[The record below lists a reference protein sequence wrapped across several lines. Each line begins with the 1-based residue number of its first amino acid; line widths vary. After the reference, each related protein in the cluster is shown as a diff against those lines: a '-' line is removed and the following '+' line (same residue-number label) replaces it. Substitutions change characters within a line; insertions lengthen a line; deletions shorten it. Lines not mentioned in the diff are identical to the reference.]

1 MSGSLFMNTESLE
14 NSFLPRLLP
23 YRENQHKYM
32 ADCIKPLFDHRNG
45 SNIMVAGDPGIGKTA
60 CVKFILRKL
69 MEETDHIMPIYVNCW
84 KKDTTP
90 KIVGEMASILDIKTY
105 EKLTSDELFDRI
117 IIKLNKY
124 TGVVFAFDEVDK
136 VKDYDFLY
144 RLLEDVSHKTMFL
157 ITNIGDW
164 SAKLDRRLTSRML
177 LDSIDFKAY
186 TFEETRG
193 ILREREK
200 FAFVPDSW
208 SYDAFEALIKE
219 TFHAKDLRKGLYLMK
234 KAGENAESRGAA
246 KIEVKDVEAILKKM
260 RETDKEIGSFV

>member
-1 MSGSLFMNTESLE
+1 MSSLFVNTESLE

-23 YRENQHKYM
+23 YRENQHKYL
-32 ADCIKPLFDHRNG
+32 ADCIKPLFDRRNG
-45 SNIMVAGDPGIGKTA
+45 SNLMVAGDPGIGKTA

-69 MEETDHIMPIYVNCW
+69 MEETDNIMPVYINCW

-90 KIVGEMASILDIKTY
+90 KIVSEMASILDIKPL
-105 EKLTSDELFDRI
+105 EKTTTDEMFDKI
-117 IIKLNKY
+117 IVKLNKY

-157 ITNIGDW
+157 ITNISDW
-164 SAKLDRRLTSRML
+164 SSKLDRRLTSRML

-200 FAFVPDSW
+200 YAFAPDSW
-208 SYDAFEALIKE
+208 DYDAFEALIKE

-234 KAGENAESRGAA
+234 KAGENAENRGSS
-246 KIEVKDVEAILKKM
+246 KISVKDVEGALKKVS
-260 RETDKEIGSFV
+260 ETDKEIGSFV